1 MKLLIIGIII
11 FLVIMYVYTYVK
23 YKKRKNSHISAVED
37 FHRKYHKERSDKVP
51 DLDDNFTT
59 YKTKYNS
66 NLDYIGRKQLVEEC
80 QDMQK
85 PKETK
90 KFGKLQF

>member
-1 MKLLIIGIII
+1 MKLLIIGIIV

-23 YKKRKNSHISAVED
+23 YKKRKNSYISAVED
-37 FHRKYHKERSDKVP
+37 FKRKYHRESSEDLP
-51 DLDDNFTT
+51 DVNDILVS

-66 NLDYIGRKQLVEEC
+66 NLDYMDREQLIEEC
-80 QDMQK
+80 QEMKK
-85 PKETK
+85 PKEIK